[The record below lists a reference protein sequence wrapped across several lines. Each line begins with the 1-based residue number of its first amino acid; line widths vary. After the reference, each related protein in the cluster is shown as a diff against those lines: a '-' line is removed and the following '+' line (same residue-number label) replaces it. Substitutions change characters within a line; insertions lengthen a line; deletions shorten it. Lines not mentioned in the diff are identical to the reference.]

1 MDARMLELLVLGL
14 TSALLCGV
22 AIAAQHG
29 LATNDALGNS
39 SGREDNTCTQKQFA

>member
-22 AIAAQHG
+22 AIAAQH
-29 LATNDALGNS
+29 ALG
-39 SGREDNTCTQKQFA
+39 TAVFAGLTAGIGLLAAVLRRPQ